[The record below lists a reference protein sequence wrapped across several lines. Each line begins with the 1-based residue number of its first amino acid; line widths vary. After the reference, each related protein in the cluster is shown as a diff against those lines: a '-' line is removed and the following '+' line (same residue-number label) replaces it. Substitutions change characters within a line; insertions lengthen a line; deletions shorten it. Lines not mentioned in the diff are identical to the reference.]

1 MRSSD
6 AASAYARVLFDMAS
20 LSGAVDA
27 TDEALTT
34 VAGAARGERELREA
48 LTDTSVPVEAKRAVL
63 REIFGTDATPEAL
76 AIVTLLAERGL
87 ASLLPDVARLYS
99 EIAQA
104 ERDIVAAEV
113 TTAVP
118 LDDALRASLTDKLAA
133 KLGRPVSLRE
143 RVDASIVG
151 GVVIKVAGRVL
162 DGSVASQLEGVRRAL
177 ATEPGG
183 EGK

>member
-6 AASAYARVLFDMAS
+6 AATAYARVLFDMA
-20 LSGAVDA
+20 LLADAVDA
-27 TDEALTT
+27 TDEALAT
-34 VAGAARGERELREA
+34 VAEGVRGERELREA
-48 LTDTSVPVEAKRAVL
+48 LTDTSVPVEAKRAIL
-63 REIFGTDATPEAL
+63 RDIFGAHATPEAI
-76 AIVTLLAERGL
+76 AVITVMAERGL
-87 ASLLPDVARLYS
+87 LSLLPDVARLYG
-99 EIAQA
+99 EIAEA
-104 ERDIVAAEV
+104 ERGIVAAEV

-133 KLGRPVSLRE
+133 LLGRPVSLRE

-177 ATEPGG
+177 ANETGG
-183 EGK
+183 EA